1 MEAKMSNKTNGMENI
16 SKEYE
21 KSREV
26 SQKTKKLILM
36 SWGIFFALLIVFW
49 GISYVLSKID
59 ENINKS
65 PIYDPNAQT
74 IIFHEINYNE
84 DIFKDSVYMG
94 LDRNIYIYD
103 LNTGVMESLEEHDYT
118 NYGKD
123 VKFMADFI
131 NYIILGNA
139 EGYNDCFD
147 EDYYTDIDNE
157 PKESYTMQKLY
168 NIKLTKISE
177 ENIDSGE
184 YTEYVY
190 YLEYMIYQNN
200 GSFRMDIGSDA
211 SVAQYI
217 TVSDKYG
224 DLKISELI
232 RSYYQ

>member
-1 MEAKMSNKTNGMENI
+1 MSDKYNDIENT
-16 SKEYE
+16 SKEYT

-26 SQKTKKLILM
+26 SKKTKKTILI
-36 SWGIFFALLIVFW
+36 SWGIIVALLIVFW
-49 GISYVLSKID
+49 GISYILSNID
-59 ENINKS
+59 ENLNKS

-74 IIFHEINYNE
+74 IIFHEINYDE
-84 DIFKDSVYMG
+84 DIFEDSVYMG
-94 LDRNIYIYD
+94 LDRNIYIFD
-103 LNTGVMESLEEHDYT
+103 LNTGVTESLEEHDYT

-139 EGYNDCFD
+139 EGYNDCFN
-147 EDYYTDIDNE
+147 EDYYSDIDNE

-168 NIKLTKISE
+168 NIKLTKITE
-177 ENIDSGE
+177 EKIDNGE

-190 YLEYMIYQNN
+190 YLEYMIFQNN

-217 TVSDKYG
+217 TLNDKYG
-224 DLKISELI
+224 DIKISELI
-232 RSYYQ
+232 RAYYQ

>member
-1 MEAKMSNKTNGMENI
+1 MSDKYNDIENT
-16 SKEYE
+16 SKEYT

-26 SQKTKKLILM
+26 SKKTKKTILI
-36 SWGIFFALLIVFW
+36 SWGIIVALLIVFW
-49 GISYVLSKID
+49 GISYILSNID
-59 ENINKS
+59 ENLNKS

-74 IIFHEINYNE
+74 IIFHEINYDE
-84 DIFKDSVYMG
+84 DIFEDSVYMG
-94 LDRNIYIYD
+94 LDRNIYIFD
-103 LNTGVMESLEEHDYT
+103 LNTGVTESLEEHDYT

-139 EGYNDCFD
+139 EGYNDCFN
-147 EDYYTDIDNE
+147 EDYYSDIDNE

-168 NIKLTKISE
+168 NIKLTKITE
-177 ENIDSGE
+177 EKIDNGE

-190 YLEYMIYQNN
+190 YPEYMIFQNN

-217 TVSDKYG
+217 TLNDKYG
-224 DLKISELI
+224 DIKISELI
-232 RSYYQ
+232 RAYYQ